1 MTWAIIILSV
11 IIVVGLIVVAILR
24 KSLATPP
31 HKAAGNA
38 GEDAAASVIKRV
50 LQKGDKCFRNVPILY
65 DGQETELDFLIVNS
79 NGVFIIEVKNYSGEI
94 RGRES
99 DKYWEKTKTSQGGND
114 YVKRIENPIPQIKRE
129 EYLLGKY
136 LRSEGIRV
144 WVKGYVFFI
153 RCNRPFRNR
162 YLLNSGNEIDREI
175 HQPSDR
181 ALSEHSIE
189 RIIGGLDL

>member
-1 MTWAIIILSV
+1 MTWVIALSI
-11 IIVVGLIVVAILR
+11 IIVVGLIVIIILSR
-24 KSLATPP
+24 RLATPP
-31 HKAAGNA
+31 HKAAGDA

-50 LQKGDKCFRNVPILY
+50 LHKGDKCFRNVPVLY
-65 DGQETELDFLIVNS
+65 DGLETELDFLIVNS
-79 NGVFIIEVKNYSGEI
+79 SGVFIIEVKNYSGEI
-94 RGRES
+94 RGRDD
-99 DKYWEKTKTSQGGND
+99 DKYWEKTKTSQGGNA

-129 EYLLGKY
+129 EYLLGKF

-175 HQPSDR
+175 HQQTDR
-181 ALSEHSIE
+181 ELSGETIK
-189 RIIGGLDL
+189 RIIEGLDL